1 MDPRQLDSLASMA
14 ASALLLLLLAVPRL
28 ALGDAR
34 ARHDFSYRP
43 EQALFVPPPG
53 PSQPEVKIWVYP
65 LDSAKWDRHCW
76 QTAFCDQL
84 LRRMYISG
92 HITEDPEQ
100 ADYYYIPHPLPF
112 ERNGAANTTILLQ
125 LFKEIWTRWPYFNQ
139 TVAAGEARHIMLLV
153 CDHGPGDCSWQRP
166 IDALAGTS
174 GGIPIPPSINPAH
187 RDRVLLFLTNNAFM
201 DGADATPPQET
212 CISCFQRGKDIALVT
227 HERSVCGPWCGRP
240 RQQAKEDLEENSPWN
255 KPDVHEAPYR
265 YFRDRNVT
273 LFYGGTILA
282 KNNTNDY
289 TARGGLYHYHKRTPG
304 FLVIN
309 TLEEEGVPFSRTM
322 RFSKFCYVPRG
333 QHGGDRDRYVPAILH
348 GCVPVMSGGTKA
360 TPIAAPFE
368 EHPDICWPDFSV
380 EVLIGDQMKHLD
392 RRLESIDAHHRANMH
407 HALGRVWPRFLWSS
421 VFNHTYLGED
431 GTMDSF
437 QTLMDILMLRRRQ
450 PGANSVGHRFVPYH
464 HRHTSPA
471 GAHCNNHSKHAP
483 PPEVVAVAGSDASK
497 RLNNG
502 KHGNVA
508 TTGGGKMIKGGE
520 PHLLRKAAHGKDSK
534 HKRQDHKGSS
544 GKPHG
549 HHSTK

>member
-1 MDPRQLDSLASMA
+1 MA

-187 RDRVLLFLTNNAFM
+187 RDVRI
-201 DGADATPPQET
+201 ATPQ
-212 CISCFQRGKDIALVT
+212 L
-227 HERSVCGPWCGRP
+227 
-240 RQQAKEDLEENSPWN
+240 
-255 KPDVHEAPYR
+255 
-265 YFRDRNVT
+265 
-273 LFYGGTILA
+273 
-282 KNNTNDY
+282 
-289 TARGGLYHYHKRTPG
+289 
-304 FLVIN
+304 
-309 TLEEEGVPFSRTM
+309 
-322 RFSKFCYVPRG
+322 
-333 QHGGDRDRYVPAILH
+333 
-348 GCVPVMSGGTKA
+348 
-360 TPIAAPFE
+360 
-368 EHPDICWPDFSV
+368 
-380 EVLIGDQMKHLD
+380 
-392 RRLESIDAHHRANMH
+392 
-407 HALGRVWPRFLWSS
+407 
-421 VFNHTYLGED
+421 
-431 GTMDSF
+431 
-437 QTLMDILMLRRRQ
+437 
-450 PGANSVGHRFVPYH
+450 
-464 HRHTSPA
+464 
-471 GAHCNNHSKHAP
+471 
-483 PPEVVAVAGSDASK
+483 
-497 RLNNG
+497 
-502 KHGNVA
+502 
-508 TTGGGKMIKGGE
+508 
-520 PHLLRKAAHGKDSK
+520 
-534 HKRQDHKGSS
+534 
-544 GKPHG
+544 
-549 HHSTK
+549 